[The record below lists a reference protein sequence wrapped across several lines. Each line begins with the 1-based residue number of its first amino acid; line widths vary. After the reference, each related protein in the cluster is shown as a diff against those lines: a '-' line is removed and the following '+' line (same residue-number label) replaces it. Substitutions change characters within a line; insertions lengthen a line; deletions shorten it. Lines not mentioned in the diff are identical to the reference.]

1 MEDTTQLERLDADM
15 LVIDLIAHGSPAA
28 YVLKRVVGVD
38 IETGGDDQDGL

>member
-28 YVLKRVVGVD
+28 YVLKRVVGID
-38 IETGGDDQDGL
+38 IETEGGEDNGL